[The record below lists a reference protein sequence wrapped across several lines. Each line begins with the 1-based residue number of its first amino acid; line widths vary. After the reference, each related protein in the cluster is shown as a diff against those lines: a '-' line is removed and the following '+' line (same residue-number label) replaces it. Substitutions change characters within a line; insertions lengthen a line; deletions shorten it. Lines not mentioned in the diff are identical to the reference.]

1 MVHLSSAHICP
12 SLAQVGLGKQLSI
25 FFKHP
30 HNLVEKLTFEFKLPD
45 IGEGVAEGEI
55 LKWMVKEGDKV
66 NEDQPLVEVMT
77 DKVNVQ
83 IPSPRSGTI
92 SRILAKEGEM
102 ARVGQ
107 TIVVIAEEGERA
119 GAQGTPVGTGGETPT
134 RTVSQLRT
142 TEPATPADHVLA
154 TPATRR
160 MARELGV
167 DLAKVRGTGP
177 VGRVTE
183 EDVRA
188 AASGKAPQQATF
200 AQSAK
205 EERIPLRG
213 VRKIIA
219 ERMTLSSS
227 KAAQVTHVDEADM
240 TELLLLREA
249 FKGSADKR
257 GVRLTLLPFVIKG
270 IIPALKE
277 FPYVNATLD
286 EAGSVVLKK
295 YYNMGI
301 AVDTEQG
308 LIVAV
313 VKDADRKDIFDL
325 AKEIEG
331 LAGRARAGQLG
342 LEEVHGSTF
351 TITNVGVIGGLF
363 ATPMINYPEV
373 AILGTHKITKR
384 PVVRNGKVEVRD
396 MIYLSLTF
404 DHRIIDGAYAARFM
418 NRIVETLQDPKKL
431 LAEIL

>member
-1 MVHLSSAHICP
+1 MP
-12 SLAQVGLGKQLSI
+12 YQ
-25 FFKHP
+25 
-30 HNLVEKLTFEFKLPD
+30 FKLPD

-55 LKWMVKEGDKV
+55 LKWMVKEGDAIA
-66 NEDQPLVEVMT
+66 EDQPLVEVMT

-83 IPSPRSGTI
+83 IPSPKGGSV

-102 ARVGQ
+102 VKVGQ
-107 TIVVIAEEGERA
+107 VIVEITEEGERVA
-119 GAQGTPVGTGGETPT
+119 PDGTQASVKREPPGRG
-134 RTVSQLRT
+134 VSQVQVS
-142 TEPATPADHVLA
+142 ESVTPADRVLA

-160 MARELGV
+160 IARELGV
-167 DLAKVRGTGP
+167 DLTKVRGTGP

-183 EDVRA
+183 DDVK
-188 AASGKAPQQATF
+188 AASGKVQQTVV
-200 AQSAK
+200 QSVR
-205 EERIPLRG
+205 EERVPLRG
-213 VRKIIA
+213 IRKIIA
-219 ERMTLSSS
+219 ERMAKSSTT
-227 KAAQVTHVDEADM
+227 AAQVTHVDEADM

-249 FKGSADKR
+249 FKGSAEKR
-257 GVRLTLLPFVIKG
+257 GVKLTFLPFIIRG

-286 EAGSVVLKK
+286 ESGNVVLKR

-313 VKDADRKDIFDL
+313 VRDVDKKDIFDL

-351 TITNVGVIGGLF
+351 TITNVGAIGGLF
-363 ATPMINYPEV
+363 ATPIINYPEV
-373 AILGTHKITKR
+373 AILGTHKISKR

-418 NRIVETLQDPKKL
+418 NKIVQTLQDPKKL